1 MQRLLNIKQ
10 TQLQLVADRGYDISH
25 ERSILDM
32 TTGAFQHYLETNTDV
47 AGRGRAGLSRI
58 YYTPDQSRR
67 MLVYY
72 GSRTSP
78 DQKQIPSDVIK
89 EFVMLIQRYGINE
102 AILIVDVQIST
113 TGNGI
118 LNDLTLTQWQVFH
131 DDQLTYNP
139 THHIMTPRHE
149 LIPREEE
156 SQLLR
161 DMRADKSQLTIIQST
176 DPIVKYYG
184 WQVGGIVRIYRD
196 DISISILANKTINY
210 RVIVAV

>member
-10 TQLQLVADRGYDISH
+10 TQLQLVADRGYDISP
-25 ERSILDM
+25 ERQILDM
-32 TTGAFQHYLETNTDV
+32 NANEFKHYLETNSDV

-58 YYTPDQSRR
+58 YYNSDQTRR

-72 GSRTSP
+72 GSRTSS

-89 EFVMLIQRYGINE
+89 EFVILVQRYRIDE

-156 SQLLR
+156 IQLLR

-184 WQVGGIVRIYRD
+184 WQIGGIVRIYRD

-210 RVIVAV
+210 RVIVAA